1 MPVRCTCQA
10 PFKAVALQSTHS
22 GASCAQVHEKSI
34 LLPLMPVML
43 LAPEQPVLSRW
54 LPPVACFSMYPLLKK
69 DGLTLAYIAMMMLW
83 GAVCWPEDNQEEEE
97 EKEQAKATKA
107 QAKPTKAH
115 GRKKGKQRQEGSRLL
130 MLTLGASAVLAV
142 GVHAAGWMLE
152 PPERYPYIFDAM
164 ITSLSFVHILG
175 MAAYLQLQFLCRDRV
190 KQRQD

>member
-1 MPVRCTCQA
+1 MPVSRTSQA
-10 PFKAVALQSTHS
+10 PFEMALQYSHS

-83 GAVCWPEDNQEEEE
+83 GAVCWPDDNREE

-115 GRKKGKQRQEGSRLL
+115 GRRKGKQRQEGNRLL

-142 GVHAAGWMLE
+142 GVHAAGWTLD

-175 MAAYLQLQFLCRDRV
+175 MAAYLQLQFLSRDHA